1 MQTTSTP
8 TPTPTT
14 PTAPTA
20 ASTPRPRPHDPLV
33 ERAPWLRLTPED
45 GWLTLVLLAIM
56 VYTTIASIQ
65 SATPSY
71 APGLDILT
79 LTTLSG
85 LVLGYLVV
93 QQGRLP
99 SGLVHTAAIVLGTL
113 FAFKE
118 TADEVLGGDRI
129 ALLRH
134 VNIWFNQVVVSRG
147 ASSDN
152 AVFLLFLAILSFLL
166 AYISVWLVLHTR
178 RPWLAALANAI
189 VLLINLNF
197 TTTDRALFF
206 LVLFLLATLLLL
218 VRFTLAENMR
228 QWRVRGLRFSP
239 DLGWDFMQAGA
250 IFAVIV
256 LLMAYLLPAGA
267 ANQSLL
273 TSWNSPDNPWQRIQT
288 SFSNLFAGLNG
299 QGPGGTGFTFFS
311 NGITLQ
317 GKVVLPKT
325 VILRY
330 TLPNA
335 TDDPLQYLMTATY
348 DTYNGTNHW
357 TNQTTQS
364 QSYGPNDVEQTSPG
378 VDATTL
384 KSDTYDMVFAVPQGN
399 HLFTAGSEP
408 KLFNVA
414 ADIQLSGAGAVP
426 VEWDSAAPVAGGNHE
441 IAVGY
446 VSTATRQ
453 QLEQVPFPYSNK
465 LNPAEAAS
473 VFPPGLLN
481 EYLPDQVIDPRI
493 QQAAEKAVAGTTNMY
508 DAAEHLETYLHV
520 FKYSTDN
527 PDPPA
532 GQDAVVWFLQQQ
544 QGFCTFFASAMAL
557 MARSLGMPA
566 RIATGFAHGTYD
578 AASEKWIVRGTDAH
592 VWTQIY
598 FGQYGWINFEPT
610 SSFTSF
616 SRGSVLPN
624 GPQATATAGGGARA
638 TATPHNALGA
648 GPQDIAPGGNQRTG
662 AGAVLF
668 DAGLGATLLIIL
680 ALVIAFLFATWWR
693 LLYRGLSPITVAF
706 ARVARLGRWAGA
718 SPGRTQT
725 PDEYAERLGAI
736 IPGQRG
742 TLRQLSGLYA
752 RERWGGGL
760 EREEAQQIPSL
771 YEQVRRSVVPLI
783 VRRARAL
790 PLAVLRLRPSRR
802 SRRRSTW

>member
-1 MQTTSTP
+1 MQTTT
-8 TPTPTT
+8 TATT
-14 PTAPTA
+14 PRRQ
-20 ASTPRPRPHDPLV
+20 SSDPLA

-71 APGLDILT
+71 APGMGILT

-99 SGLVHTAAIVLGTL
+99 GGLLHTAAIVLGTL

-118 TADEVLGGDRI
+118 TADEVLAGDRG
-129 ALLRH
+129 ALLGH
-134 VNIWFNQVVVSRG
+134 VGTWFNQVVVNKGS
-147 ASSDN
+147 SSDN
-152 AVFLLFLAILSFLL
+152 DVFLLFLAVLSFLL

-228 QWRVRGLRFSP
+228 QWRLRGLRFSP

-256 LLMAYLLPAGA
+256 LLLAYLLPAGA
-267 ANQSLL
+267 ANTSLL
-273 TSWNSPDNPWQRIQT
+273 NSWNSPNNPWQRLQDQFS
-288 SFSNLFAGLNG
+288 SFFAGLNG
-299 QGPGGTGFTFFS
+299 QGPGAGGFSFFS
-311 NGITLQ
+311 NGVTLQ

-330 TLPNA
+330 TLPD
-335 TDDPLQYLMTATY
+335 TTGDPIQYLETATY

-357 TNQTTQS
+357 TNQVTQA
-364 QSYGPNDVEQTSPG
+364 QSYRANDVEQSSPG
-378 VDATTL
+378 VDPTTL
-384 KSDTYDMVFAVPQGN
+384 KTDTYDMVFAVPQGD
-399 HLFTAGSEP
+399 HLFFPGSEA
-408 KLFNVA
+408 KQFNVA
-414 ADIQLSGAGAVP
+414 ADVSANAASGVP
-426 VEWDSAAPVAGGNHE
+426 VEWDSVSPVPGGTHE
-441 IAVGY
+441 IGVGY
-446 VSTATRQ
+446 VSSASRQ
-453 QLEQVPFPYSNK
+453 QLEQVPYPSA
-465 LNPAEAAS
+465 LAPAQLAS
-473 VFPPGLLN
+473 VYPSDVLN
-481 EYLPDQVIDPRI
+481 QYLPNEANQPAQVIAPEI
-493 QQAAEKAVAGTTNMY
+493 QQAAQDAVKGTTNMY

-527 PDPPA
+527 PEPPA
-532 GQDAVVWFLQQQ
+532 GQDAVVWFLQQK

-566 RIATGFAHGTYD
+566 RIATGFTHGEYD
-578 AASEKWIVRGTDAH
+578 SATSKWVVRGTDAH

-598 FGQYGWINFEPT
+598 FGKYGWINFEPT
-610 SSFTSF
+610 SSFASF
-616 SRGSVLPN
+616 SRGSVTPLP
-624 GPQATATAGGGARA
+624 GASPTATGGAGARP
-638 TATPHNALGA
+638 TATPHGNTN
-648 GPQDIAPGGNQRTG
+648 PDINGFAPGGNQRTG

-668 DAGLGATLLIIL
+668 DAGLGASLLIIL
-680 ALVIAFLFATWWR
+680 VLVLAFLFATWWR
-693 LLYRGLSPITVAF
+693 LLYRGLSPIAMAF
-706 ARVARLGRWAGA
+706 ARVARLGAWAGA
-718 SPGRTQT
+718 PPGRTQT

-736 IPGQRG
+736 VPGQRG
-742 TLRQLSGLYA
+742 ALRRLSGLYA

-760 EREEAQQIPSL
+760 AQDQAQEIPSL
-771 YEQVRRSVVPLI
+771 YEQVRRSVVPVI
-783 VRRARAL
+783 VQRARAL
-790 PLAVLRLRPSRR
+790 PLALLRLRPGGR
-802 SRRRSTW
+802 SRRRST